1 MIHTEEL
8 NNDGESKLDP
18 VEMATS
24 RHWIIHVHVFTI
36 NKGINWVHEL
46 IDVVQWKAVRRPL
59 ARRLR
64 KFELQKPHSKST
76 VSPLGSVLGNLKPLF
91 WRRRPMYDRN
101 NGANEL
107 TPPHF
112 PDNVDVADQ

>member
-1 MIHTEEL
+1 MVHTEEV

-46 IDVVQWKAVRRPL
+46 IDVVQWRAL
-59 ARRLR
+59 RRLR
-64 KFELQKPHSKST
+64 KLELQKPHGKFT

-91 WRRRPMYDRN
+91 YRRRRSVYDRN

-107 TPPHF
+107 TPPRF